1 MPEGN
6 DVSLT
11 YDNQQE
17 SNDKTNEEMPKDKQ
31 KPQSNPGIVTLVS
44 RASQTESGISKVKIT
59 GNSFTLDTIKPSTA
73 EYKGQGPIAVRIK
86 PRVFKNSQDNELF
99 GTTDKKGTRYDDD
112 TLNDA
117 GKDYVGSPASKTDL
131 NTVTDSVMSNAANA
145 RSTTH
150 LLESSSGLV
159 NDNIVTPQTTD
170 FTSPTE
176 DDTLAASIQT
186 PDNLD
191 SGEMEKYVPG
201 ENFLAPGNF
210 DSSEIAKDNVVTVK
224 AETKSQEQVTTAFDT
239 GIQNQN
245 GSDTGRLQALLK
257 SILGNMLQSKNK
269 VNIYH
274 GCSAD
279 LQCPANAFC
288 TIRGCNQR
296 KQCLCSEGFM
306 VNRNGTQCI
315 PGK

>member
-170 FTSPTE
+170 FTSPSG

-210 DSSEIAKDNVVTVK
+210 DSSKITKDNVVTVK
-224 AETKSQEQVTTAFDT
+224 AETKSQEQVTMAFDT

-296 KQCLCSEGFM
+296 KQCLCSEEFM